1 MKPLFAASFMLSALL
16 PLSGGSAGA
25 ADSPVN
31 VTHSMQ
37 STFVTL
43 N

>member
-1 MKPLFAASFMLSALL
+1 MKQLFVVFFMLSALL
-16 PLSGGSAGA
+16 LSVGSAGA